1 MITESTIRE
10 IALAYEQATEE
21 PHFEKTSFRIKK
33 KIFLTL
39 DLVKSRAC
47 VKLSLNDQSV
57 FSSFNKEIIYPIPN
71 KWGLQG
77 WTLIEL
83 STVREPMLRDMIN
96 CSFCEVAPATIA
108 TKYKV
113 L

>member
-1 MITESTIRE
+1 MITEATIRE
-10 IALAYEQATEE
+10 IAMAYEQATEE

-33 KIFLTL
+33 KIFLTI
-39 DLVKSRAC
+39 DSARNRAC

-57 FSSFNKEIIYPIPN
+57 FTSFNKEIIYPIPN
-71 KWGLQG
+71 KWGLLG

-83 STVREPMLRDMIN
+83 STVPESMLRDAIN

-108 TKYKV
+108 SKYKIS
-113 L
+113 